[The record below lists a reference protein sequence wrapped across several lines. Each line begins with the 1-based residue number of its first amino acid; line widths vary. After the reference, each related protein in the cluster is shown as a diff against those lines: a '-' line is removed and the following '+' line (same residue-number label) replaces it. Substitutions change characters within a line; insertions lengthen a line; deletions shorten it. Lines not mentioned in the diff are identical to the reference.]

1 MNWNNLTKQLETEW
15 RRFEAAES
23 ETSHFDASESSP
35 EQSIERESRARS
47 AVDAAI
53 REFARTETWPELSRD
68 ERYFLQQRLYYGWL
82 LIDSLSPSESGARMF
97 LMNPENNG
105 AENAFEWLLIVVWPM
120 LGIPMWLEA
129 RSQNGNA
136 SFAANGTASSSLR

>member
-1 MNWNNLTKQLETEW
+1 MNWNNLTKQLEAEW

-23 ETSHFDASESSP
+23 EASHFDANDP
-35 EQSIERESRARS
+35 SIERESRARS

-53 REFARTETWPELSRD
+53 REFARTKTWPELSRD

-82 LIDSLSPSESGARMF
+82 LMDSLSPSESGSRMF

-105 AENAFEWLLIVVWPM
+105 AEDAFEWLLIEVWPM

-129 RSQNGNA
+129 QAQNGNSPNA
-136 SFAANGTASSSLR
+136 TEDAVSSRAR